1 MMTVKLIIF
10 AISIF
15 MGIVFLFDMDLSLQQ
30 PDLKKKKSH
39 DNGPGRISA
48 ARYQDKVR
56 SVLIAA
62 NSRLTVKQYFEIT
75 ILLVLSG
82 ISAGFVFHNYLIG
95 IVLAAGLPFF
105 QYQLLL
111 KKQQDMKRDNNEKL
125 EIYMSLVTNAY
136 MQSGDIESAI
146 MVNYSRMDTREAAAK
161 PFETFI
167 AQSTGNANTKQCI
180 LAMKNNMDN
189 EYFKQWCDKLALCR
203 DNSKLKYILP
213 YAVNRMRRKRTLD
226 SETVTACHKNYKDFI
241 VVCVMA
247 LFMTMVIPMLQPTWR
262 YVIENTV
269 VCKIAAAFVL
279 IVIMLST
286 AYVVKV
292 SNPGRR

>member
-1 MMTVKLIIF
+1 MTVKLIIF

-15 MGIVFLFDMDLSLQQ
+15 LGIAFLFGIPASL
-30 PDLKKKKSH
+30 PRIDLKKKGSRSPKS
-39 DNGPGRISA
+39 GFRKTVGFQARISGMLLTA
-48 ARYQDKVR
+48 K
-56 SVLIAA
+56 
-62 NSRLTVKQYFEIT
+62 SRLTVRQYFEIT
-75 ILLVLSG
+75 VLLAFSG
-82 ISAGFVFHNYLIG
+82 IASGSVFHNYLAG
-95 IVLAAGLPFF
+95 AVLAAGLPFF

-111 KKQQDMKRDNNEKL
+111 KKHQDMRRDNNEKL

-146 MVNYSRMDTREAAAK
+146 IDNYSRMDTREAAAK
-161 PFETFI
+161 PFEMFI

-180 LAMKNNMDN
+180 LAMKNNIDN

-213 YAVNRMRRKRTLD
+213 YVVNRMRRRRTLD

-247 LFMTMVIPMLQPTWR
+247 LFMTLVIPMLQPTWK
-262 YVIENTV
+262 YVMENTV
-269 VCKIAAAFVL
+269 ACKIAAAFVL
-279 IVIMLST
+279 VVITISA
-286 AYVVKV
+286 AYVVKI